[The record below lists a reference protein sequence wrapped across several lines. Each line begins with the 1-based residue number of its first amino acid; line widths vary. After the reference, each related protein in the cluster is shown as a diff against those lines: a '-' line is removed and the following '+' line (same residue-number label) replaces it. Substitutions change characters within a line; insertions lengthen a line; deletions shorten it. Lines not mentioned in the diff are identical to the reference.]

1 MDLLNLH
8 SVRPCIVFPTSTI
21 QDASV
26 FLAISF
32 IPSASTVFNERLN
45 FEGIPR
51 VFLLC
56 LLFLRHSIFRL
67 LDFEC
72 KIDV

>member
-1 MDLLNLH
+1 MILLWTNTIMDLLNLH

-45 FEGIPR
+45 FEGT
-51 VFLLC
+51 
-56 LLFLRHSIFRL
+56 
-67 LDFEC
+67 
-72 KIDV
+72 